1 MFQPILEIPVNWGRH
16 ILNFVPHANGS
27 VLVIDS
33 KNGGVTYRTIVSV
46 LVNEEQIVFD
56 KPYRL
61 NQPFKGETL
70 RLLDAETFKVG
81 LIDKNI
87 LHLNVQEFEGEI
99 SLLGNNGFDFLP
111 DHVKQ
116 NPLVI
121 EMMQQYNHF
130 DDMPNTKIAYVY
142 ELLW

>member
-27 VLVIDS
+27 VLVID
-33 KNGGVTYRTIVSV
+33 NQNYGVTHRIIVSV
-46 LVNEEQIVFD
+46 LMNEEQIVFD
-56 KPYRL
+56 KPYKL
-61 NQPFKGETL
+61 DQPFEGETL

-81 LIDKNI
+81 LIDNSI
-87 LHLNVQEFEGEI
+87 IHLNLQEFEGEI

-130 DDMPNTKIAYVY
+130 DDMPNSKTAYVY
-142 ELLW
+142 ELL

>member
-1 MFQPILEIPVNWGRH
+1 MFQPILEIPKNWGRH

-27 VLVIDS
+27 VLVIDTP
-33 KNGGVTYRTIVSV
+33 NNGVTYRTIVSV
-46 LVNEEQIVFD
+46 LFNEEQIVFD

-70 RLLDAETFKVG
+70 RLLDVETFKVG
-81 LIDKNI
+81 LLIDKSI
-87 LHLNVQEFEGEI
+87 LHLNLQEFEGEI

-111 DHVKQ
+111 DYVKQ

-130 DDMPNTKIAYVY
+130 DDMPASKTAYVY
-142 ELLW
+142 ELC